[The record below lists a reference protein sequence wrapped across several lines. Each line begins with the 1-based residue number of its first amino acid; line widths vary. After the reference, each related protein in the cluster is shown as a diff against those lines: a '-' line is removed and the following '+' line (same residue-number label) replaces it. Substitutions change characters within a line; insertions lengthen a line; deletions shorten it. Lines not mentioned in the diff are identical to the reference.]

1 MFVIDAMKEL
11 IVLAALAVVAIAA
24 ATAIHIWATFP
35 EYIHHLVR

>member
-1 MFVIDAMKEL
+1 MLVIDALKE
-11 IVLAALAVVAIAA
+11 IVVLAFLSLVAIAA